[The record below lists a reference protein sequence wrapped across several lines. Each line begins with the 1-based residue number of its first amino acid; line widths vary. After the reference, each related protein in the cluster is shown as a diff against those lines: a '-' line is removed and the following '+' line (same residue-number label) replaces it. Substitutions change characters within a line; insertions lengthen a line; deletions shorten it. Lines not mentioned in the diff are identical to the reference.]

1 MASWVPIVVIILA
14 VALVIGPVMWLKPS
28 SRDRKLAELRQKAA
42 AAGLKVQ
49 MQSLPEALGQ
59 GTAATYFCQWR
70 NPRRLSTGW
79 VLELQRVSHEMH
91 FNGQW
96 DWRKGRAAP
105 EAAQSALKEL
115 LAMLP
120 TDATAVFA
128 NDSGLGVQWRE
139 RSGDNGFTRVQE
151 ALDAQ
156 RPVIEEAIR
165 QVSRSDTREG

>member
-1 MASWVPIVVIILA
+1 MASWVPIVVIIFA
-14 VALVIGPVMWLKPS
+14 VVLVIGPVMWLKPS

-42 AAGLKVQ
+42 GAGLKVQ

-59 GTAATYFCQWR
+59 GTAATYFSQWR

-79 VLELQRVSHEMH
+79 ALELQRMSHEMH
-91 FNGQW
+91 FHGRW

-105 EAAQSALKEL
+105 EAAQAALNEL
-115 LAMLP
+115 IDLLP
-120 TDATAVFA
+120 GDATAVFA

-139 RSGDNGFTRVQE
+139 RTGDAGFTQVQD
-151 ALDAQ
+151 ALAAQ

-165 QVSRSDTREG
+165 QVPRSDEKVE